1 MTEIKVVKPAE
12 QILTPDQ
19 QWEKQLRE
27 KVVIDQKE
35 DEKRHKQFMKDEIYK
50 LKKLLEEKQA
60 KKRDQKKK

>member
-27 KVVIDQKE
+27 KVEIDQKE